1 MNLRDLMH
9 LDLGALLRGKVEVGP
24 PSQLWRRRPLL
35 GRVANVLLLPL
46 RLVGDSLLRRRPLR
60 IVTEQLARIVAC
72 NAPLVPALDATLVD
86 LPYRRARRSL
96 YRLRGALAAGNTLS
110 DAMKRQPYFFPRYY
124 IDLVHAGEDTGTLS
138 AALKNLIDLLTES
151 ERLRRAFVLPL
162 SYLATLLVFSGMITT
177 FLCVK
182 VFPVFGEV
190 LNDFGSSPLVGMPRP
205 LQMFIRFGDRFLAL
219 MRWAGLSSA
228 RTAAELV
235 AIAVVLLAFW
245 LVWRGGFIR
254 LAANHAALRIP
265 LVRRLV
271 IKSNLSHVARIME
284 VLLKAGY
291 PVDEALDTT
300 ATTSILSV
308 FTSVLERL
316 RDRVRQGESLSAACE
331 RESRLLPSSFR
342 GMVSL
347 GESSG
352 QLPDSLGR
360 IADHYE
366 REVITAGM
374 VASRFILPAV
384 VFLMASWVLIVC
396 SYPFMMIKILVDT
409 MTS

>member
-1 MNLRDLMH
+1 MNLHDLMH

-24 PSQLWRRRPLL
+24 PSQLWPRRPLL

-46 RLVGDSLLRRRPLR
+46 RLVGDILLWRRPLR

-96 YRLRGALAAGNTLS
+96 HRLRGALAAGNTLS

-124 IDLVHAGEDTGTLS
+124 IDLVRAGEDTGTLS
-138 AALKNLIDLLTES
+138 ATLKNLIGLLTES
-151 ERLRRAFVLPL
+151 DRLRRAFVLPL
-162 SYLATLLVFSGMITT
+162 SYLATLLVFTGMMTT

-182 VFPVFGEV
+182 VFPVFGQI
-190 LNDFGSSPLVGMPRP
+190 LNDFGSSPLIGMPRP

-219 MRWAGLSSA
+219 TRWAGFSPAL
-228 RTAAELV
+228 TAAALI
-235 AIAVVLLAFW
+235 AIAVMLLVFW
-245 LVWRGGFIR
+245 LMWRGGFIR
-254 LAANHAALRIP
+254 LAASHVALGIP

-271 IKSNLSHVARIME
+271 IKSNLGRAARIME
-284 VLLKAGY
+284 VLLKAGS

-308 FTSVLERL
+308 FKSVLERL
-316 RDRVRQGESLSAACE
+316 RDRVRRGESLSAACE
-331 RESRLLPSSFR
+331 QESRLLPPSFR

-352 QLPDSLGR
+352 LLPDSLGR

-384 VFLMASWVLIVC
+384 VLLMASWVLMLY
-396 SYPFMMIKILVDT
+396 SYQFMMMTTLVDS
-409 MTS
+409 MIP